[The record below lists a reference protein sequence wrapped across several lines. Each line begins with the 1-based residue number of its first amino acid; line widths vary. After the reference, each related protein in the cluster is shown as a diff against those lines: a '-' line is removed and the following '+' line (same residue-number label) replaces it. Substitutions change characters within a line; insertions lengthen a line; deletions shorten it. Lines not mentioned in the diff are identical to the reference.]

1 MCYLD
6 FGRSLTPES
15 MAETFCGSPLYMAPE
30 IIRNQKYDAKV
41 KRLPQFKKRFLTL
54 FFELLIIFLLMD
66 VSG

>member
-1 MCYLD
+1 MISTMWYVILD

-41 KRLPQFKKRFLTL
+41 NKTSSIWEK
-54 FFELLIIFLLMD
+54 I
-66 VSG
+66 